1 MKFRALLILSIS
13 LFSSVAFAQT
23 TTENRSWTKLT
34 YRVKPVTGI
43 DMDFSGLYRSTGGE
57 EGMDRWITQLQV
69 SKEQTKTLSFSTEFR
84 HYSIFDNVGASQGI
98 KQRIRFRVNAT
109 KTYDLGKDEF
119 KMRYGIQQ
127 RAVISGGGSDRT
139 DLRVKGAYTKKIKDW
154 KWDPTFYSEYLGS
167 INGNLSRRLRIGA
180 ETDNDVLGAKMSVGY
195 FYQHNFSLSSPH
207 YHTLSL
213 GFRL

>member
-1 MKFRALLILSIS
+1 MKFRALLILCIS
-13 LFSSVAFAQT
+13 LFSSGAFAQT

-34 YRVKPVTGI
+34 YRVKPVKGI
-43 DMDFSGLYRSTGGE
+43 DMDFSGLYRSVGGE
-57 EGMDRWITQLQV
+57 EGMDRWITELQV
-69 SKEQTKTLSFSTEFR
+69 SKEQSKSLSFSTEFR

-98 KQRIRFRVNAT
+98 NQRIRFRVNAT

-119 KMRYGIQQ
+119 AMRYGFQQ

-139 DLRVKGAYTKKIKDW
+139 DLRIRGAYTKKIKDW

-180 ETDNDVLGAKMSVGY
+180 ETDNDILGGKVSFGY
-195 FYQHNFSLSSPH
+195 FYQHNFSFSSPH
-207 YHTLSL
+207 YHTLTVDY
-213 GFRL
+213 RL

>member
-1 MKFRALLILSIS
+1 MKFKSILLIAVS
-13 LFSSVAFAQT
+13 LIATEGMAQT
-23 TTENRSWTKLT
+23 VVNNRVWTKLS
-34 YRVKPVTGI
+34 YRIEPAKGLDVDI
-43 DMDFSGLYRSTGGE
+43 SGLYRSVDGD
-57 EGMDRWITQLQV
+57 EGMDSWITELQV
-69 SKEQTKTLSFSTEFR
+69 SKSQSKYLSFSTEFR

-98 KQRIRFRVNAT
+98 NQRIRFRVNAT

-119 KMRYGIQQ
+119 AMRYGIQQ

-139 DLRVKGAYTKKIKDW
+139 DLRIRGAYSKSIKDW

-167 INGNLSRRLRIGA
+167 VNGNLSRRLRLGV
-180 ETDNDVLGAKMSVGY
+180 ETDNKLLGGKVGLGY

-213 GFRL
+213 EYRL